1 MDGLLTSKTVTTG
14 TLTLDGTKIY
24 SKELNSY
31 ISIVCEKDESSR
43 TFTVTGYDLDG
54 LYQTETIP
62 GGNAT
67 TAVGDKVFSKVS
79 KYKYKW

>member
-31 ISIVCEKDESSR
+31 ISIACEKDESSKNIYCYR
-43 TFTVTGYDLDG
+43 L
-54 LYQTETIP
+54 
-62 GGNAT
+62 
-67 TAVGDKVFSKVS
+67 
-79 KYKYKW
+79 